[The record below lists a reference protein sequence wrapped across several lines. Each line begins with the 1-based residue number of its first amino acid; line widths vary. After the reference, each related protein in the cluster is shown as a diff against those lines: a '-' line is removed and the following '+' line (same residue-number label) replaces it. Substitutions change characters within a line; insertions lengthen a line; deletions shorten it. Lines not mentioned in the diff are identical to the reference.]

1 MTKLMRVLTLSG
13 VVLGFTAAVAI
24 ADDLEAVQKKI
35 HAAWEKQKSMT
46 GKMLMVTRMELGGMV
61 VDGKGDGTV
70 EFLRDG
76 DKVKTRTDMKST
88 MTRKMGEQE
97 TKMEQSMLYVS
108 DGEFGYTLTEMMGQK
123 SAAKTK
129 IDPRMTGEP
138 KGMFEELAKD
148 YTLKLLPDETLDGMK
163 TYVIEA
169 TPKEKAAA
177 GPATRMVLGFHQDT
191 GFVLKMTMFGADEK
205 PITTMTYSDL
215 KFDTK
220 INPDDFKFKAPEGVT
235 VVDETVEKAPMAAA
249 SQAVKPEVKPE
260 AKPEAKP
267 EVKPAPKPE

>member
-1 MTKLMRVLTLSG
+1 MAG
-13 VVLGFTAAVAI
+13 VVLGFATAVAS

-46 GKMLMVTRMELGGMV
+46 GKMAMITHMELGGMAM
-61 VDGKGDGTV
+61 DGKGDGTV

-76 DKVKTRTDMKST
+76 AKVKTRTDMKST
-88 MTRKMGEQE
+88 MTRKMGDQE

-123 SAAKTK
+123 SAVKSK
-129 IDPRMTGEP
+129 VDPRMTGEP

-148 YTLKLLPDETLDGMK
+148 YILKLLPEETVDGLK

-169 TPKEKAAA
+169 TPKEKDAA
-177 GPATRMVLGFHQDT
+177 GPGTRMLLGFHQDS
-191 GFVLKMTMFGADEK
+191 GFVVKMQMFGADEK
-205 PITTMTYSDL
+205 PMTTMTYSDL

-220 INPDDFKFKAPEGVT
+220 IDPEHFKFKAPDGVT
-235 VVDETVEKAPMAAA
+235 VMDQTVEQPVAAPAA
-249 SQAVKPEVKPE
+249 SQPAKAP

-267 EVKPAPKPE
+267 ETTPE